1 MGMAREEAKDQFGD
15 NADTMCRIL
24 CGYCTANDW
33 YCPSDCDFIAWV
45 RRNYDKAIER
55 MAKLDGDYVEFSKR
69 YRHWK

>member
-1 MGMAREEAKDQFGD
+1 MGMSIDKAKDQFGD
-15 NADTMCRIL
+15 NADAMCRIL
-24 CGYCTANDW
+24 CDYCIANDW

-45 RRNYDKAIER
+45 RRNYNKAIER